1 MNYKTALSSLVDL
14 KCCSHS
20 NGDQMFLRD
29 TLEKLLLSLRTD
41 LIHAWL
47 SCEACLGTSLVQQ
60 LSLPVSGYLTH

>member
-29 TLEKLLLSLRTD
+29 TLEKLLLSLRTELYIRSD
-41 LIHAWL
+41 P
-47 SCEACLGTSLVQQ
+47 CLAQ
-60 LSLPVSGYLTH
+60 L